1 MICTTLQHKSY
12 EEILS
17 ILDDPWVE
25 LAEIRLDRCV
35 LSDEEIEDLFGNSDV
50 PLVATCRIAE
60 AGAEEAE
67 RLLSPAPASPTSK
80 SRPTPASAN
89 ASGPS
94 ARNAAPNSS
103 APFTTS
109 EARQTWRICSR

>member
-67 RLLSPAPASPTSK
+67 RLLSLAVRSGARLADLEIEAWKIASSGNTPWLNADP
-80 SRPTPASAN
+80 SREMP
-89 ASGPS
+89 
-94 ARNAAPNSS
+94 
-103 APFTTS
+103 
-109 EARQTWRICSR
+109 ERIAQILAVTGK

>member
-67 RLLSPAPASPTSK
+67 RLLSLAVRSGARLADLEIEADAGFSK
-80 SRPTPASAN
+80 RFRALCEECGTELIQLII
-89 ASGPS
+89 
-94 ARNAAPNSS
+94 
-103 APFTTS
+103 FF
-109 EARQTWRICSR
+109 IYFF